1 MVPTEGKELRRNW
14 AVIDSNRC
22 LGCGVCGDVC
32 RWDAHGMEQREAR
45 PYIPTDMMERIALMA
60 IERGKLGDLLYDNVG
75 SGLGRTVSHAL
86 SVIEQ
91 MAPWKAAIA
100 VEPLRSRFLD
110 KLVTQLRAKAPL

>member
-1 MVPTEGKELRRNW
+1 
-14 AVIDSNRC
+14 
-22 LGCGVCGDVC
+22 
-32 RWDAHGMEQREAR
+32 MEQREAR